1 MFSPLHER
9 LTQRGSRMV
18 RTKLGGCS
26 GKGRKRVIKISRGDK
41 MGDDNGTKSVTG
53 KVTLEVDVSKGERP
67 SVGEGS
73 GEEWN

>member
-1 MFSPLHER
+1 
-9 LTQRGSRMV
+9 
-18 RTKLGGCS
+18 
-26 GKGRKRVIKISRGDK
+26 